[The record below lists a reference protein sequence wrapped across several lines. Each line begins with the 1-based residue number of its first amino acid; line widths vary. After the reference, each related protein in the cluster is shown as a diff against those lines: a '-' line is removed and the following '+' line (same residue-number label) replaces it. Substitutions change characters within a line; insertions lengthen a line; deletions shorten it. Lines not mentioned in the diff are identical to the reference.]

1 VSRVSCIEHPARD
14 PFVLLRQ
21 TYMQLVDDD
30 AAAAML
36 LSAFEQW
43 TNSRLN
49 NAEERG
55 GDLWIFRTIDQLIA
69 DDLCGAFGRDRV
81 GKGLQRLI
89 DAGYIERRRNPV
101 KGWDRTWQY
110 RLDIVA
116 VQSAV
121 DGLNSQSLES
131 AVDAAVSAE
140 PGLFMQSPISAD
152 ASSETRPSNSGD
164 PTSNTTDSEQTPSTP
179 ASPLKGA
186 TKQARASRA
195 RKGSKRKR
203 DQEALAEA
211 EAEHTAAFLEAV
223 ELTPAATDGWQLV
236 IEALETNVTP
246 STFALWFRPLELV
259 GEVAGQLVIAARP
272 EIRAWVDRRYLDR
285 LNVIVREVS
294 EYGGV
299 CFVDVPQEEAVAA

>member
-121 DGLNSQSLES
+121 D
-131 AVDAAVSAE
+131 
-140 PGLFMQSPISAD
+140 GLFMQSPISAD